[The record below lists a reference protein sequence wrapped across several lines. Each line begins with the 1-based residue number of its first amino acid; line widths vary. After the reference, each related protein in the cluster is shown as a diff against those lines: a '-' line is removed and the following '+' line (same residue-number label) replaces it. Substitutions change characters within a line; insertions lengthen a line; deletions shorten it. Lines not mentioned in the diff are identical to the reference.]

1 MTMTDPIADMLTRV
15 RNANS
20 AHKESVE
27 MPHSKMK
34 QHIAEILKREGYI
47 SDVAIEGAAP
57 KKTIKLKLKYQNRRS
72 VIDGLKRV
80 SSPGLRRYVGSAEI
94 PRVRNGM
101 GTAILSTPAGI
112 LTGNEARRQNVGGE
126 LLCYVW

>member
-1 MTMTDPIADMLTRV
+1 
-15 RNANS
+15 
-20 AHKESVE
+20 
-27 MPHSKMK
+27 
-34 QHIAEILKREGYI
+34 
-47 SDVAIEGAAP
+47 
-57 KKTIKLKLKYQNRRS
+57 
-72 VIDGLKRV
+72 
-80 SSPGLRRYVGSAEI
+80 LRRYVGAQEI

>member
-1 MTMTDPIADMLTRV
+1 MNDPISDLLTRI
-15 RNANS
+15 RNAGN
-20 AHKESVE
+20 ALLPGFE

-34 QHIAEILKREGYI
+34 ESIAHILKREGYI
-47 SDVAIEGAAP
+47 SDVAVEGAVA
-57 KKTIKLKLKYQNRRS
+57 KKKLKLKLKYQGRKS

-80 SSPGLRRYVGSAEI
+80 SAPGLRRYVSADEI

-112 LTGNEARRQNVGGE
+112 MTGSDARRQNVGGE